1 MISGNTSWF
10 EAIGLVAA
18 ALTTAA
24 YLPQAVRIWR
34 CGSARDISLVM
45 YVMLATGTALWLTYG
60 LMIGS
65 LSLIA
70 ANGTSFFMVGTVLA
84 LKVRDMLRKHAA
96 AKQASGMTVGE
107 LMTPVPVNSNRPE
120 PAAAL
125 PPAAE

>member
-1 MISGNTSWF
+1 MTSGNNGWF
-10 EAIGLVAA
+10 EAIGLAA
-18 ALTTAA
+18 AVLTTCA
-24 YLPQAVRIWR
+24 YLPQGLRIWR

-70 ANGTSFFMVGTVLA
+70 ANGTSLFMVGSVLA
-84 LKVRDMLRKHAA
+84 LKIRDMVRKEVA
-96 AKQASGMTVGE
+96 GMTVAE
-107 LMTPVPVNSNRPE
+107 LMTPPVPVNSNLPQQ
-120 PAAAL
+120 AVAV